1 MIRTEELADPAL
13 AAPVLRE
20 LRAALDD
27 PVFAHRLAAA
37 RAQGYRV
44 IAAWDGA
51 EMVGALG
58 CRLIEDLCW
67 GRSLYVDDL
76 VVTAARRG
84 QRIGDALM
92 RAAETM
98 ARAEGCDHL
107 RLCSGHA
114 RADAHRFYRA
124 RGMDPRS
131 LHFVTPVAK
140 G

>member
-1 MIRTEELADPAL
+1 MIRTERLTDPAR

-20 LRAALDD
+20 LRHKLDD
-27 PVFAHRLAAA
+27 AEFAA
-37 RAQGYRV
+37 RLSAAVAQGYRV

-58 CRLIEDLCW
+58 CRLVDDLCW
-67 GRSLYVDDL
+67 GRSLFVDDL
-76 VVTAARRG
+76 VVTEGRRG

-92 RAAETM
+92 HAARDLATE
-98 ARAEGCDHL
+98 AGCDHL

-114 RADAHRFYRA
+114 RTDAHRFYQA
-124 RGMDPRS
+124 RGLQPLS
-131 LHFVTPVAK
+131 LHFVQPFE